1 MSVNGNL
8 QQLIINKL
16 SEFGGCAYVRDL
28 ARELNADPN
37 DIALALSDL
46 AKQGLVYRDEK
57 STLDFTRPLLT
68 SKWCLKSAP
77 KQAASTIIPT
87 LGEVVE
93 VILSPPLIRDLANW
107 AKDTPVVGLL
117 DSLHIYL
124 CNAKRSVKIA
134 VPFIG
139 DILGILTMECINNI
153 KDVEFKV
160 ITEDD
165 SRRDIEILKGV
176 IPKLSVLYATK
187 RTKDGTKVRGIHAK
201 FMIIDDEVAII
212 GTFNLT
218 KYHLFVHYDLGIV
231 VKGPIVKFLNDLFE
245 HMWKVLSEGGVPLA

>member
-1 MSVNGNL
+1 MSIGSNL
-8 QQLIINKL
+8 QQLIISKL
-16 SEFGGCAYVRDL
+16 SELGGCAYVRDL

-37 DIALALSDL
+37 DIALTLGAL

-68 SKWCLKSAP
+68 SKWCLKSAL
-77 KQAASTIIPT
+77 KQVTSTAAPT
-87 LGEVVE
+87 LGEVIE
-93 VILSPPLIRDLANW
+93 VILSPPLIRDLTNW
-107 AKDTPVVGLL
+107 SKDTPIVGLL

-124 CNAKRSVKIA
+124 CNAKHSVKIA
-134 VPFIG
+134 MPFIG
-139 DILGILTMECINNI
+139 DILGVLTMECINSI

-160 ITEDD
+160 IAEDS
-165 SRRDIEILKGV
+165 SRRDIEILRGT

-187 RTKDGTKVRGIHAK
+187 RAKDGTKVKGIHAK
-201 FMIIDDEVAII
+201 FIIIDDEVAII

-218 KYHLFVHYDLGIV
+218 KYHLFVNYDLGIV

-245 HMWKVLSEGGVPLA
+245 HMWKALSEGGVSLA